1 MNPSRDY
8 TPYTVAGMLALLCG
22 VFLYVYIVNVS
33 VVEVVVRKELMQE
46 RNNLHTQIAVYEAAY
61 MEAQH
66 SVASRISGLDGY
78 ALDTA
83 KIFVS
88 RDAASFAFNEE

>member
-8 TPYTVAGMLALLCG
+8 TPYTLASMLALLVG

-46 RNNLHTQIAVYEAAY
+46 RNSLQTQIAMYESAY

-78 ALDTA
+78 AFDSA
-83 KIFVS
+83 KVFVS